1 MKKSIIM
8 SGVLTLALS
17 LFTTGCNWFESGSAD
32 SKDQFYR
39 PLAKNQQANPNQP
52 GYGPGPGYNNAGNAG
67 VADLQGGQGAGMSQL
82 DGATQPSEFGS
93 GSGLGNNYDGFGTPI
108 PGVTFNPVYFGFDQ
122 FAIGAAEAAKINAVV
137 DYLKGHP
144 GTGVVIEGNCD
155 SRGTEEY
162 NRALGERRA
171 LAAQEQILNAG
182 IAANRVK
189 TISNG
194 KSKLAAQGENEDA
207 HRLNR
212 RDDFIAVKLLK

>member
-17 LFTTGCNWFESGSAD
+17 IFTTGCGIFESGSGD
-32 SKDQFYR
+32 TKDQYYR
-39 PLAKNQQANPNQP
+39 PLPKNQAANPNQ
-52 GYGPGPGYNNAGNAG
+52 GFNNAGKAG
-67 VADLQGGQGAGMSQL
+67 NADLQGGPGAGMSSL
-82 DGATQPSEFGS
+82 DGANQPSEFGA
-93 GSGLGNNYDGFGTPI
+93 GSGLGNTYDGFGTPI

-122 FAIGAAEAAKINAVV
+122 FAIGAAETAKINAVV

-171 LAAQEQILNAG
+171 LSAQEQILNAG

-212 RDDFIAVKLLK
+212 RDEFIAVKLLK

>member
-8 SGVLTLALS
+8 SGVLTLALAI
-17 LFTTGCNWFESGSAD
+17 FTTGCGIFESGGPD

-39 PLAKNQQANPNQP
+39 PVAKNHQNNSGA
-52 GYGPGPGYNNAGNAG
+52 YGGNAG
-67 VADLQGGQGAGMSQL
+67 TADLQGGPNGPSSLESSA
-82 DGATQPSEFGS
+82 QPSAFNE

-122 FAIGAAEAAKINAVV
+122 FAIGAAETAKINAVV
-137 DYLKGHP
+137 DYLKANP

-212 RDDFIAVKLLK
+212 RDEFIAVKLLK

>member
-1 MKKSIIM
+1 MKKNIALS
-8 SGVLTLALS
+8 SLLTLTLAVLS
-17 LFTTGCNWFESGSAD
+17 TGCGLFESDAPEQ
-32 SKDQFYR
+32 KDRFYR
-39 PLAKNQQANPNQP
+39 DLSKNQQNDPNKP
-52 GYGPGPGYNNAGNAG
+52 SAGD
-67 VADLQGGQGAGMSQL
+67 ADLNNTASSGLEDANKPG
-82 DGATQPSEFGS
+82 EFTP
-93 GSGLGNNYDGFGTPI
+93 GSGLNTYDGFGTPI

-122 FAIGAAEAAKINAVV
+122 FAIGAAEQSKINEVV
-137 DYLKGHP
+137 TYLNNNP

-171 LAAQEQILNAG
+171 LAAQEQFLAAG

-194 KSKLAAQGENEDA
+194 KSKLAAQGNNEES

-212 RDDFIAVKLLK
+212 RDEFIAVKLMK

>member
-1 MKKSIIM
+1 MKKSIIL

-17 LFTTGCNWFESGSAD
+17 VFTTGCGIFETGGPD

-39 PLAKNQQANPNQP
+39 PLAKGQQANANQ
-52 GYGPGPGYNNAGNAG
+52 GYNNGGNAG
-67 VADLQGGQGAGMSQL
+67 NADLQGGQGTGPSALESS
-82 DGATQPSEFGS
+82 AQPSEYGT

-108 PGVTFNPVYFGFDQ
+108 SGVTFNPVYFGFDQ
-122 FAIGAAEAAKINAVV
+122 FAIGAAETAKINAVV
-137 DYLKGHP
+137 DYLKSNP

-171 LAAQEQILNAG
+171 LSAQEQILNAG

-212 RDDFIAVKLLK
+212 RDEFIAVKLLK